1 MGYRSDVA
9 YTIRFKEVGKMVMF
23 MTEAK
28 SKGLQPALD
37 ECKIHEDKL
46 QINFHAEGVK
56 WYESYPDVQAHQN
69 LMQLARDWCHG
80 NRLEFAEQEGEI
92 PMDLN
97 NIHSLGFAY
106 ACVGEDSNDNE
117 EEIDGFGDWEWLR
130 VSREI
135 VGDWL

>member
-1 MGYRSDVA
+1 
-9 YTIRFKEVGKMVMF
+9 
-23 MTEAK
+23 
-28 SKGLQPALD
+28 
-37 ECKIHEDKL
+37 
-46 QINFHAEGVK
+46 
-56 WYESYPDVQAHQN
+56 
-69 LMQLARDWCHG
+69 
-80 NRLEFAEQEGEI
+80 
-92 PMDLN
+92 MDLN

>member
-37 ECKIHEDKL
+37 ECEIHEDKL
-46 QINFHAEGVK
+46 QINFHATNVK
-56 WYESYPDVQAHQN
+56 WYESYPDVQAHQS
-69 LMQLARDWCHG
+69 LMQLARDWCGGDEHQNIKDG
-80 NRLEFAEQEGEI
+80 GLGYEGA
-92 PMDLN
+92 
-97 NIHSLGFAY
+97 SYALGFVRAV
-106 ACVGEDSNDNE
+106 VGENIDDNE
-117 EEIDGFGDWEWLR
+117 EETEGFGDWEWLR